1 LKLLVQP
8 DDGMAPIVSAI
19 KGAKKSVEI
28 VIFRLDRK
36 EIEAALHNASE
47 RGVQVHALI
56 AYANRGGAQRLRQ
69 LEMKFLDA
77 GLTVSR
83 TANDLVR
90 YHDKLM
96 LIDRHT
102 LYMLSFNYT
111 ALDIQHSRGFG
122 LVTRNARFV
131 QEAAKLFEADSTRH
145 PYSAGL
151 RTFVVSPVNARKELA
166 SFIKKAQ
173 KELLIYDP
181 EITDPEMVHLLHER
195 AKAGVHIRI
204 IGRVG
209 ERGKGLNSQP
219 LTTMRLH
226 TRTIVRDRR
235 HAFVGSQSLRKL
247 ELDSRRELG
256 LIFRDARVIRR
267 LVATF
272 ELDWNPAEEDS
283 APAKRMP
290 ETDRNMQK
298 AVQIFMREL
307 PPLTTRMKKA
317 VKKVVAVAG
326 QEAFADKKVKQAV
339 KKVVKKA
346 VKEAMKEVARGAP
359 SDAQAE

>member
-1 LKLLVQP
+1 
-8 DDGMAPIVSAI
+8 MAPILSAI
-19 KGAKKSVEI
+19 KSAKKSVEI

-36 EIEAALHNASE
+36 EIETALHSAAG
-47 RGVQVHALI
+47 RGVEVHALI
-56 AYANRGGAQRLRQ
+56 AYANRGGEQRLRQ
-69 LEMKFLDA
+69 LEMRFLDA

-90 YHDKLM
+90 YHDKMM
-96 LIDRHT
+96 LIDRHV

-122 LVTRNARFV
+122 LVTRNTRFV
-131 QEAAKLFEADSTRH
+131 QEAVKLFDADSSRH

-151 RTFVVSPVNARKELA
+151 PTFVVSPVNARKELA
-166 SFIKKAQ
+166 SFVKKAQ

-181 EITDPEMVHLLHER
+181 EITDPEMVRLLHER
-195 AKAGVHIRI
+195 AKAGVRIRI

-209 ERGKGLNSQP
+209 DRGRGLTSQP

-226 TRTIVRDRR
+226 TRTMIRDRH

-267 LVATF
+267 LVETF
-272 ELDWNPAEEDS
+272 ELDWNPAEEDF
-283 APAKRMP
+283 APAKHTA
-290 ETDRNMQK
+290 ESDKNTQK

-307 PPLTTRMKKA
+307 PPLTNRMKKA

-339 KKVVKKA
+339 KKVVKRA
-346 VKEAMKEVARGAP
+346 VKEAMKEAAQGISP
-359 SDAQAE
+359 DAHAD